1 MRFFEIKDY
10 IEKIIGKGVKQ
21 GIGSWNQFKTRP
33 TYLKFNESYEVWNQV
48 YNFLYNNPDFKIIKR
63 TKSGGIAKGCKSIT
77 QNMVSYDVKHSSSCA
92 RITIILGQ
100 TIYVLTCGRD
110 SSSQEREVQPASAW
124 RIFKEECI
132 KNDINLDNYKIENGL
147 EVKKEV
153 PSPLIRFKN
162 KYKDV
167 ILYNVHHI
175 DFHNSYPAGLC
186 NTHTEFKK
194 VIEPLYKLRNIKP
207 ENKAI
212 LNYSV
217 GCMHSKKFPWR
228 AQWAHLAKDAIT
240 DNNNRILELSKR
252 LEESG
257 CIILGYNTDGIW
269 YRGNIYHGQGEGDNL
284 GQWHNDHTNCKFRAK
299 SDGVYE
305 YIENGIYH
313 PVVRGSTHLDA
324 IEPDRSNWKWGDI
337 YNNPLYVFR
346 FVEGVGIVRD
356 EI

>member
-1 MRFFEIKDY
+1 MRITEIRTIIEKY
-10 IEKIIGKGVKQ
+10 IEKGVKQ
-21 GIGSWNQFKTRP
+21 GIGKWNQFKTRP
-33 TYLKFNESYEVWNQV
+33 TYLKMNNDETFNEL
-48 YNFLYNNPDFKIIKR
+48 YNFLYNNPSFNIIKR
-63 TKSGGIAKGCKSIT
+63 TKSGGISKSQLLNNICA
-77 QNMVSYDVKHSSSCA
+77 YDVKNTTSCA

-100 TIYVLTCGRD
+100 TVYVLTCGRD
-110 SSSQEREVQPASAW
+110 SSSQERDVQPASAW
-124 RIFKEECI
+124 KIFKQECI
-132 KNDINLDNYKIENGL
+132 NNNINLDDYKIENGL

-153 PSPLIRFKN
+153 PSPLIQFKDMFKN
-162 KYKDV
+162 MTVK
-167 ILYNVHHI
+167 NVHHI

-186 NTHTEFKK
+186 NTHPEFKK
-194 VIEPLYKLRNIKP
+194 VIEPLYKLRYIKP

-212 LNYSV
+212 LNYSI

-240 DNNNRILELSKR
+240 DNNNRILELSER
-252 LEESG
+252 LEQSG

-284 GQWHNDHTNCKFRAK
+284 GQWHNDHTNCTFRAK

-305 YIENGIYH
+305 FIENGVYH
-313 PVVRGSTHLDA
+313 VVVRGLTSLDA

-346 FVEGVGIVRD
+346 FKEGVGIIRD
-356 EI
+356 EIQT